1 MEIRKVFSPRLRNRF
16 SSCSLYWH
24 DITRNLGRWAMDVKL
39 KLRSLLQLI
48 LMEDPRRKGTW
59 EIGLYSYWFLMFG
72 IVGFNTVA
80 VAKIMGLG
88 IFWIPTMIIFGVTE
102 IWLVAV
108 IMHAIFGEPAGAS
121 NYRV

>member
-1 MEIRKVFSPRLRNRF
+1 
-16 SSCSLYWH
+16 
-24 DITRNLGRWAMDVKL
+24 
-39 KLRSLLQLI
+39 
-48 LMEDPRRKGTW
+48 MEDPRRKGTW